1 MSLKVMSYLRMS
13 FMRTCLMEGHVL
25 RVNMYSGG
33 QVLQEDMSNDRSCL
47 VVKHHE
53 VEMSYMMT

>member
-1 MSLKVMSYLRMS
+1 MSYR
-13 FMRTCLMEGHVL
+13 RTCLVGGHVL

-47 VVKHHE
+47 AVKHHE